1 MADRIENLKQL
12 AAEFSIRSA
21 EKLRKQALLEG
32 TKVTRREAEEALKT
46 DLAKQVFAP
55 KPRSLGKSAAEGP
68 NNRLQFDLIDFS
80 NNTKK
85 DNPNRFA
92 LVGIDVYTREMS
104 AVPMKT
110 KTTGEVNAAFR
121 KAAGELVGQETGYV
135 ATTDAGGEFA
145 KLEEALPEGAVH
157 RQKDVQDRN
166 AIAVL
171 DRNMQGLKVGLAGRV
186 AKGAKDWSVEL
197 PKEVNAHNSK
207 PHEAVYTAPSLV
219 EGNGGDNPAMFRVM
233 QDNASK
239 YVHNRSL
246 TQRRMGELKEAGAF
260 RAPTGAPRSFQPQY
274 GNIRRIKAGGIG
286 SQYVHDVS
294 GRSVLLKNAQ
304 AAPVGSINVRQT
316 LTIPGKALAVRLKG
330 AADQV
335 QAFLASQPGGE
346 MQVTRLEAMVK
357 ADGVGLSGV
366 QASIRKNRSTF
377 RRLLNLFK
385 THFTVRNGVVKTTV
399 VAPAP
404 AAVET
409 PEERTIRMDRQYEAS
424 QRLRDE
430 QDRKREEK
438 KQAARDRL
446 RDMRGVYGNRPAA

>member
-1 MADRIENLKQL
+1 MADRIENLRQL
-12 AAEFSIRSA
+12 ASEFSIRSA
-21 EKLRKQALLEG
+21 AKLRKQALLEG
-32 TKVTRREAEEALKT
+32 VKVTLREAEEALKT

-68 NNRLQFDLIDFS
+68 NDRLQFDLIDFS

-85 DNPNRFA
+85 DNPHRFA
-92 LVGIDVYTREMS
+92 LVGIDVYTREMV
-104 AVPMKT
+104 AKPLRT

-121 KAAGELVGQETGYV
+121 RAAGELVGDETNYV
-135 ATTDAGGEFA
+135 VTTDQGPEFA
-145 KLEEALPEGAVH
+145 KLAEAMPEDAVY

-197 PKEVNAHNSK
+197 PKEVNAHNNK
-207 PHEAVYTAPSLV
+207 PHEAVHGPPAQI
-219 EGNGGDNPAMFRVM
+219 ERKNGGDNAQNFRVL

-239 YVHNRSL
+239 FVHNRSL

-274 GNIRRIKAGGIG
+274 GNIRRVKAGGVG
-286 SQYVHDVS
+286 SQYVTDVS
-294 GRSVLLKNAQ
+294 GRKVLLKQAQ
-304 AAPVGSINVRQT
+304 PAPEGSTNIRQT

-335 QAFLASQPGGE
+335 QTFLASQGGE

-366 QASIRKNRSTF
+366 QAAIRKNRSTF
-377 RRLLNLFK
+377 RRLLSLFK
-385 THFTVRNGVVKTTV
+385 THFTVRNGVVRTAV
-399 VAPAP
+399 AAPAP
-404 AAVET
+404 AAAET
-409 PEERTIRMDRQYEAS
+409 PEERTLRMDRQFEAS
-424 QRLRDE
+424 QRLREE

-446 RDMRGVYGNRPAA
+446 RDMRGVYSDRPAA